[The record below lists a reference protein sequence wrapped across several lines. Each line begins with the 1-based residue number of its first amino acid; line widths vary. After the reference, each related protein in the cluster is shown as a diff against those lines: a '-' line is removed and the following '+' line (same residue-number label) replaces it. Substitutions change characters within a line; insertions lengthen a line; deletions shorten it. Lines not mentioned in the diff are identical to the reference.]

1 MANSFREWKKRR
13 EQAQSGGS
21 STPTAHKKGTVVKMD
36 VSDEEK
42 KDKKGK
48 KAEK

>member
-13 EQAQSGGS
+13 EQSQSGIPS
-21 STPTAHKKGTVVKMD
+21 PTPDHKKGTVVKVD
-36 VSDEEK
+36 VSGEEK
-42 KDKKGK
+42 KSKKGK